1 MINKIQQA
9 IDYFHSKLKSADS
22 VKDYL
27 KSRGVSKESVVKY
40 RLGYA
45 PPYPTIGNRFHDR
58 LIFPIHF
65 PFGEPTGWTART
77 LIGAPAKYVNVKES
91 AEFQKGRLLYMYHL
105 SKKAIIKTGV
115 AILVEG
121 QMDALIL
128 RQFGLLNTVASSG
141 VAFKP
146 AAARILSRYA
156 RKVYVVFDADDA
168 GKKAQ
173 LKAQKY
179 LEEVYLEEDEKIQ
192 VVVVDL
198 PEGEDPASFMLKYG
212 KDAFIALLRSSKI
225 V

>member
-1 MINKIQQA
+1 MTIKIQQA
-9 IDYFHSKLKSADS
+9 IDYFHEALKSADS

-27 KSRGVSKESVVKY
+27 KSRGVSKASVVKY
-40 RLGYA
+40 QLGYA
-45 PPYPTIGNRFHDR
+45 PQYPKIGNRFHDR

-65 PFGEPTGWTART
+65 PFGELAGWTART

-105 SKKAIIKTGV
+105 SKEAIIKTGV

-141 VAFKP
+141 VAFKST
-146 AAARILSRYA
+146 AARILSRYA
-156 RKVYVVFDADDA
+156 QKVYVVFDADDA

-173 LKAQKY
+173 SKAQKY
-179 LEEVYLEEDEKIQ
+179 LEEIYTEDEKIQ

-198 PEGEDPASFMLKYG
+198 PDGEDPASFMLKYG

>member
-1 MINKIQQA
+1 MIDKIQKA
-9 IDYFHSKLKSADS
+9 IDYFHGELKKADS
-22 VKDYL
+22 TKDYV
-27 KSRGVSKESVVKY
+27 KSRGISKESVIKY
-40 RLGYA
+40 MLGYA
-45 PPYPTIGNRFHDR
+45 PPHPTIGNRFHDR
-58 LIFPIHF
+58 LVFPIHF
-65 PFGEPTGWTART
+65 PFGEPAGWTART
-77 LIGAPAKYVNVKES
+77 LIDAPAKYVNVKES
-91 AEFQKGRLLYMYHL
+91 AEFQKGRLLYMYHHA
-105 SKKAIIKTGV
+105 KKAIIKTGV

-179 LEEVYLEEDEKIQ
+179 LEEIYPEDSKIQ
-192 VVVVDL
+192 VIIVDL

-212 KDAFIALLRSSKI
+212 KDAFIALLRNTGDY
-225 V
+225 

>member
-1 MINKIQQA
+1 MHKIQQA
-9 IDYFHSKLKSADS
+9 IDYFREELK
-22 VKDYL
+22 KDDNTKTYVM
-27 KSRGVSKESVVKY
+27 SRGVSEESVIKY
-40 RLGYA
+40 ELGFA
-45 PPYPTIGNRFHDR
+45 PHYPAIGNRFHDR

-65 PFGEPTGWTART
+65 PFGMPAGWTART
-77 LIGAPAKYVNVKES
+77 LIGAPAKYINVKES
-91 AEFQKGRLLYMYHL
+91 AEFQKSRLLYAYHFA
-105 SKKAIIKTGV
+105 KKAIIKTGV

-121 QMDALIL
+121 QMDAIIL

-156 RKVYVVFDADDA
+156 QKVYVVFDADDA
-168 GKKAQ
+168 GKKAK

-179 LEEVYLEEDEKIQ
+179 LEEIYSKESKIQ
-192 VVVVDL
+192 VVIVDL
-198 PEGEDPASFMLKYG
+198 PEGEDPASYMIKYG